1 MIGKK
6 MISMRQIPL
15 YEVREI
21 LEQRQ
26 EKSELGYEQKLTHD
40 YVKKFAKISKAK
52 GEKAL
57 AELKEI
63 ENMDEAL
70 AIKIIDSMPG
80 NIDVLRLLIPKGSKI
95 TEEQLQNILKIVG
108 TYSKK

>member
-15 YEVREI
+15 YEVKEI

-40 YVKKFAKISKAK
+40 YVKKFAKVSKAK
-52 GEKAL
+52 GDKA
-57 AELKEI
+57 I
-63 ENMDEAL
+63 GDMDDAL

-80 NIDVLRLLIPKGSKI
+80 SIDVLRLLIPKGSKI
-95 TEEQLQNILKIVG
+95 TEEQQQNILKIVG

>member
-6 MISMRQIPL
+6 MICMRQIPL

-26 EKSELGYEQKLTHD
+26 EKSELGYEQKLTHE

-52 GEKAL
+52 GDKL
-57 AELKEI
+57 LPELKAI
-63 ENMDEAL
+63 ENIDEAL
-70 AIKIIDSMPG
+70 AIKIIDTMPG
-80 NIDVLRLLIPKGSKI
+80 SLDVLRLLIPKGSKI
-95 TEEQLQNILKIVG
+95 TEEQQQNIMKIVG

>member
-57 AELKEI
+57 AEI
-63 ENMDEAL
+63 RAVENMDDAL
-70 AIKIIDSMPG
+70 AIKIVDTLPW
-80 NIDVLRLLIPKGSKI
+80 NIDVLRLLIKKGSKI
-95 TEEQLQNILKIVG
+95 TEEQQQNILKIVG
-108 TYSKK
+108 TYNKK

>member
-6 MISMRQIPL
+6 MISMKQIPL

-40 YVKKFAKISKAK
+40 YVKKFAKISKVK
-52 GEKAL
+52 GEKL
-57 AELKEI
+57 LSELKAI
-63 ENMDEAL
+63 ENLDDAL
-70 AIKIIDSMPG
+70 AIKIVDTLPG

-95 TEEQLQNILKIVG
+95 TEEQQQNILKIVG